1 MKLTALTFSPSQVA
15 LTTALAIAIAIA
27 EGWSDVYE
35 HGA

>member
-1 MKLTALTFSPSQVA
+1 VA